1 MENKDNIVLENVK
14 YENKVLLNI
23 INNLKNNNQN
33 IKEEIIILWE
43 GTKPN
48 KEKLKEI
55 NNMKEQI
62 NKMNIILI
70 ISSQN

>member
-1 MENKDNIVLENVK
+1 MENKDNIVLENLK

-33 IKEEIIILWE
+33 IKEEIIIVWE

-48 KEKLKEI
+48 KGELKEI

-70 ISSQN
+70 ISNKN